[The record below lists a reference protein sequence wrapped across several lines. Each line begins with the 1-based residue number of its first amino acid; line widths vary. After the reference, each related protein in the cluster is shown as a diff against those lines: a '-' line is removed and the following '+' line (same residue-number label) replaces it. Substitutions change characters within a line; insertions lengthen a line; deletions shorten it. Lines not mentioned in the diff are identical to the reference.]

1 MKFFLLPFLQHYFS
15 LVSQLRVPDLP
26 LLPNCTISST
36 TEDDNSVASLQ
47 PPPGNCHNPHPKIQ
61 GRNSTTSVTTPTSPR
76 RACASDL
83 TGIEGAAGTINIG
96 YRGTFA
102 FGKDGLSDVKFRKL
116 TRILVH
122 GKVKKETWF
131 WDIT

>member
-1 MKFFLLPFLQHYFS
+1 M
-15 LVSQLRVPDLP
+15 
-26 LLPNCTISST
+26 
-36 TEDDNSVASLQ
+36 ASLQ
-47 PPPGNCHNPHPKIQ
+47 PPPPGNCHNPHPKIRQ

-76 RACASDL
+76 RALASDL

-122 GKVKKETWF
+122 GKVKK
-131 WDIT
+131 DILFCGIVYLVFSMYIRCQSPKYEIGF